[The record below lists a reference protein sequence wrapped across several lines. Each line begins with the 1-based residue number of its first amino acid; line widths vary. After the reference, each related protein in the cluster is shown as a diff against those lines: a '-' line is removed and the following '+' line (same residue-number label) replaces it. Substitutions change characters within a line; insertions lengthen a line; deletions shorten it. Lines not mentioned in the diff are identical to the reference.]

1 DWRQQLLVVALLAV
15 SVGVAVA
22 GISAAYNAPR
32 PGTAKFGLA
41 RELLRLDG
49 SNAPALRAAIADAR
63 RQLGPGEVIGRRFAR
78 VPGSTQR
85 VEYRAQ
91 DPHGRYGRPML
102 ALRDGR
108 YPMGAGEAA
117 VTDGVAG
124 TLRLRIGDTLALD
137 GHPRKVVGIVEN
149 PTDLGDEFALVAPSA
164 SDPPQSVTLLVGA
177 SAASF
182 AHTHV
187 SAAREIHGGDNQT
200 TTAIWA
206 FVAIAV
212 LFLLVVLVVAAGFAV
227 VAQRRMR
234 QLGMLAAIGA
244 TEKHRRRVVGGQ
256 SGSAVD

>member
-1 DWRQQLLVVALLAV
+1 MTTLAHRSALGGPRDGGVAARRAVVRWAWRMFRREWRQQLLVVALLAV

-63 RQLGPGEVIGRRFAR
+63 RQLGPVEVIGRRFAR

-124 TLRLRIGDTLALD
+124 TLRLRIGDRHD
-137 GHPRKVVGIVEN
+137 
-149 PTDLGDEFALVAPSA
+149 
-164 SDPPQSVTLLVGA
+164 
-177 SAASF
+177 
-182 AHTHV
+182 
-187 SAAREIHGGDNQT
+187 
-200 TTAIWA
+200 
-206 FVAIAV
+206 
-212 LFLLVVLVVAAGFAV
+212 
-227 VAQRRMR
+227 
-234 QLGMLAAIGA
+234 
-244 TEKHRRRVVGGQ
+244 
-256 SGSAVD
+256 